1 MHGAAVQKIGIA
13 DFYYRCNSNT
23 KTFAKQ
29 KSRANGT

>member
-13 DFYYRCNSNT
+13 DFYFLCNSNT

-29 KSRANGT
+29 KSSDNGT